1 MIFKKTIISEFFT
14 TLSFS
19 QLLSSFYLMTFWAYK
34 LRYWKDIE
42 LFEKELLKYLW
53 KNNSKII
60 SFYSWRNAIYNA
72 LKIIWVWKKDEII
85 INSYTCSV
93 VSNSTIKS
101 GAKIIYSDIENQ
113 TFSFD
118 YEKLQKKINKNTK
131 VIILQH
137 TFWKQARDYKKIINL
152 ALEKNILIIEDRAHS
167 LWNEVELLWDFV
179 IYSSGR
185 DKVISSV
192 TWWFLLINNSNYFKK
207 IDKIKS
213 KLKMPSI
220 KLTYQ
225 NLAYNVIWYISY
237 KFYDFFKLWK
247 MIIFLSRKLNFITE
261 ILNKKEREFKSKKFN
276 LWFPNSLAYLARK
289 QLNFLDYYNKV
300 RLENAKY
307 YLDNIKNDKIEILFK
322 DLDNYNW
329 FRFPILLKNE
339 KEKDNFYNY
348 MKKNNILL
356 GNYWT
361 WQNII
366 PSWIN
371 LKKAKY
377 DLWSCKIWENISKRI
392 LTLANHKLINKKDL
406 EKIIKILNKF

>member
-113 TFSFD
+113 TLGFD
-118 YEKLQKKINKNTK
+118 YDKLQKKINKNTK